1 MIFIV
6 SQILSDMKGELNKN
20 LNLRKSAKDIDF
32 QNEFMS
38 ILNNLLKTVDVFPI
52 IKDIWTRIVCT
63 D

>member
-1 MIFIV
+1 VIFIV

>member
-1 MIFIV
+1 
-6 SQILSDMKGELNKN
+6 MKGELNKN

-32 QNEFMS
+32 QHEFMS